1 MVLRSFVSVSGR
13 VMGGQIG
20 LVYVT
25 PHWFDENM
33 LHSLTLRLA
42 VNVIL
47 QLVLRLHNFCLVG
60 FIYKI

>member
-1 MVLRSFVSVSGR
+1 MEVLRSFVSVNGH

-42 VNVIL
+42 GNVIL
-47 QLVLRLHNFCLVG
+47 QF
-60 FIYKI
+60 